1 MAKKENFHP
10 YYIGTEHGRLSFG
23 HVRDSNEISA
33 CMLQS
38 GPDGGRHYIVME
50 ETGSAEEGTKGST
63 KSYCPGTFTV
73 KAGKDIVNYPKKDSK
88 QAAPEPQA
96 QAAPESSNDSN
107 GQRAAIEKLLADA
120 KIRKEQYIQSG
131 DNSKLAGVDRKIKL
145 YESSLAGMDNI
156 ASSKE
161 AIVGEVKEIV
171 GKLINDKE
179 EQPRNIPAIWYEAEN
194 GDIII
199 KAPRGR
205 IKLEAESIELTA
217 KGFDGRTGNILM
229 DADDKIALNAQIV
242 DVKSRVSTKIFS
254 ESTVDMIGKGIMNV
268 YGGLV
273 DFADRTTKGKPSKTC
288 GGQVSIN
295 EERNK

>member
-1 MAKKENFHP
+1 MSKKENFHP

-73 KAGKDIVNYPKKDSK
+73 KAGKDIVNYPPKD
-88 QAAPEPQA
+88 PRV
-96 QAAPESSNDSN
+96 D
-107 GQRAAIEKLLADA
+107 AISDVGRV
-120 KIRKEQYIQSG
+120 I
-131 DNSKLAGVDRKIKL
+131 AGEI
-145 YESSLAGMDNI
+145 
-156 ASSKE
+156 
-161 AIVGEVKEIV
+161 GERVFGAVEE
-171 GKLINDKE
+171 LIDKD

-217 KGFDGRTGNILM
+217 KGFDGRTGNILL

-254 ESTVDMIGKGIMNV
+254 ESTVDMIGKGIMNI
-268 YGGLV
+268 YGGLT
-273 DFADRTTKGKPSKTC
+273 DFADRTTKGSKPSKTC
-288 GGQVSIN
+288 GGAKSIN

>member
-23 HVRDSNEISA
+23 HIRDSNEISA

-63 KSYCPGTFTV
+63 KSFCPGTFTV
-73 KAGKDIVNYPKKDSK
+73 KSGKDIVNYPEGKD
-88 QAAPEPQA
+88 E
-96 QAAPESSNDSN
+96 
-107 GQRAAIEKLLADA
+107 
-120 KIRKEQYIQSG
+120 
-131 DNSKLAGVDRKIKL
+131 
-145 YESSLAGMDNI
+145 
-156 ASSKE
+156 
-161 AIVGEVKEIV
+161 
-171 GKLINDKE
+171 
-179 EQPRNIPAIWYEAEN
+179 PRNIPAIWYEAEN

-254 ESTVDMIGKGIMNV
+254 ESTVNMIGNGIMNI
-268 YGGLV
+268 YGGLT
-273 DFADRTTKGKPSKTC
+273 DFADRTTKGSKPSKTC
-288 GGQVSIN
+288 GGGKSIN

>member
-1 MAKKENFHP
+1 MSKKENFHP

-23 HVRDSNEISA
+23 HVRDSNEIAA

-73 KAGKDIVNYPKKDSK
+73 KSGKDIVNYPEGKD
-88 QAAPEPQA
+88 E
-96 QAAPESSNDSN
+96 
-107 GQRAAIEKLLADA
+107 
-120 KIRKEQYIQSG
+120 
-131 DNSKLAGVDRKIKL
+131 
-145 YESSLAGMDNI
+145 
-156 ASSKE
+156 
-161 AIVGEVKEIV
+161 
-171 GKLINDKE
+171 
-179 EQPRNIPAIWYEAEN
+179 PRNIPAIWYEAEN

-229 DADDKIALNAQIV
+229 DADDKIALNSQII
-242 DVKSRVSTKIFS
+242 DIKSRVSTKIFS

>member
-1 MAKKENFHP
+1 MSKKENFHP

-73 KAGKDIVNYPKKDSK
+73 KSGKDIVNYPDD
-88 QAAPEPQA
+88 ED
-96 QAAPESSNDSN
+96 E
-107 GQRAAIEKLLADA
+107 
-120 KIRKEQYIQSG
+120 
-131 DNSKLAGVDRKIKL
+131 
-145 YESSLAGMDNI
+145 
-156 ASSKE
+156 
-161 AIVGEVKEIV
+161 
-171 GKLINDKE
+171 
-179 EQPRNIPAIWYEAEN
+179 PRNIPAIWYEAEN

-217 KGFDGRTGNILM
+217 QGIDGRTGNILL

-254 ESTVDMIGKGIMNV
+254 ESTVDFIGKGIMNI
-268 YGGLV
+268 YGGLT
-273 DFADRTTKGKPSKTC
+273 DFADRTTKGSKPSKTC
-288 GGQVSIN
+288 GGAVSIN

>member
-1 MAKKENFHP
+1 MSKKENFHP

-23 HVRDSNEISA
+23 HLRDSNEIAA

-63 KSYCPGTFTV
+63 KSICPGTFTV
-73 KAGKDIVNYPKKDSK
+73 KSGKDIVNYPEGKD
-88 QAAPEPQA
+88 E
-96 QAAPESSNDSN
+96 
-107 GQRAAIEKLLADA
+107 
-120 KIRKEQYIQSG
+120 
-131 DNSKLAGVDRKIKL
+131 
-145 YESSLAGMDNI
+145 
-156 ASSKE
+156 
-161 AIVGEVKEIV
+161 
-171 GKLINDKE
+171 
-179 EQPRNIPAIWYEAEN
+179 PRNIPAIWYEAEN

-229 DADDKIALNAQIV
+229 DADDKIALNSQII
-242 DVKSRVSTKIFS
+242 DIKSRVSTKIFS

-295 EERNK
+295 EERYAK

>member
-63 KSYCPGTFTV
+63 KSFCPGTFTV
-73 KAGKDIVNYPKKDSK
+73 KSGKDIVNYPEGKD
-88 QAAPEPQA
+88 E
-96 QAAPESSNDSN
+96 
-107 GQRAAIEKLLADA
+107 
-120 KIRKEQYIQSG
+120 
-131 DNSKLAGVDRKIKL
+131 
-145 YESSLAGMDNI
+145 
-156 ASSKE
+156 
-161 AIVGEVKEIV
+161 
-171 GKLINDKE
+171 
-179 EQPRNIPAIWYEAEN
+179 PRNIPAIWYEAEN

-217 KGFDGRTGNILM
+217 KGFDGRTGNILI

-288 GGQVSIN
+288 GGQISIN

>member
-1 MAKKENFHP
+1 MSKKENFHP

-73 KAGKDIVNYPKKDSK
+73 KSGKDIVNYPDGKD
-88 QAAPEPQA
+88 E
-96 QAAPESSNDSN
+96 
-107 GQRAAIEKLLADA
+107 
-120 KIRKEQYIQSG
+120 
-131 DNSKLAGVDRKIKL
+131 
-145 YESSLAGMDNI
+145 
-156 ASSKE
+156 
-161 AIVGEVKEIV
+161 
-171 GKLINDKE
+171 
-179 EQPRNIPAIWYEAEN
+179 PRNIPAIWYEAEN

-217 KGFDGRTGNILM
+217 KGFDGRTGNILL

-288 GGQVSIN
+288 GGQISIN